1 MAERKGELWG
11 QGSRE
16 STAGQSQLAPWVAP
30 GTVCATQ
37 GLRSL
42 SGAPDVN
49 IRGKW
54 VLLLSW
60 GLSAPVCEMG
70 KASLQDPL
78 FLNLKTKRRVSSL
91 FLAAV

>member
-1 MAERKGELWG
+1 MCETK
-11 QGSRE
+11 
-16 STAGQSQLAPWVAP
+16 
-30 GTVCATQ
+30 

-42 SGAPDVN
+42 SGAPDIN
-49 IRGKW
+49 IRGEW

-78 FLNLKTKRRVSSL
+78 FLNLETKGRISTL
-91 FLAAV
+91 FLAAM

>member
-1 MAERKGELWG
+1 MCETK
-11 QGSRE
+11 
-16 STAGQSQLAPWVAP
+16 
-30 GTVCATQ
+30 

-42 SGAPDVN
+42 SGAPDIN
-49 IRGKW
+49 IRGEW

-78 FLNLKTKRRVSSL
+78 FLNLETKGRISTL
-91 FLAAV
+91 FLTAM